1 MKLIYPEGFPE
12 EARTV
17 LEHSLQLALQGSQ
30 QAMILPIGVF
40 IQGD

>member
-12 EARTV
+12 ESKTV

-30 QAMILPIGVF
+30 QVLVLPIGVF

>member
-12 EARTV
+12 EAKTV

>member
-12 EARTV
+12 ESKTV
-17 LEHSLQLALQGSQ
+17 LEHSLQLTLQGAQ
-30 QAMILPIGVF
+30 QALILLIGVF